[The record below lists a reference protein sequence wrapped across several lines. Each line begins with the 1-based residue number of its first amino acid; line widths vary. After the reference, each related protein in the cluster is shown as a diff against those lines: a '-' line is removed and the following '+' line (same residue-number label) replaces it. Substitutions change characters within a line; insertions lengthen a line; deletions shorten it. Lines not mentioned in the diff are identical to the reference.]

1 MKFVHYAYCILMEMV
16 SCHHNM
22 CMHTCACVSYAMH
35 AKMMVINGSLSQPLK
50 AQKLVLR
57 AIISGILK
65 EARHHTHKH
74 SSTKDYLRVHL
85 ILIEV

>member
-1 MKFVHYAYCILMEMV
+1 
-16 SCHHNM
+16 
-22 CMHTCACVSYAMH
+22 MH
-35 AKMMVINGSLSQPLK
+35 AKMVIIINGSLLQPLK

-85 ILIEV
+85 ILIEVCHDSKHLVASFSGPS